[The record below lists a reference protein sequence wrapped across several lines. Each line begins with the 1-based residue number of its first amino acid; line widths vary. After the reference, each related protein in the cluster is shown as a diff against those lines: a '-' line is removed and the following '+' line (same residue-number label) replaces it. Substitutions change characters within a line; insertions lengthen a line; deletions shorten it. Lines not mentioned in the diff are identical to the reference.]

1 MTLFNTYSTA
11 SSILPHFIR
20 CVFEAK
26 YKTEEAKQNE
36 NKTKFAVH
44 SNISINTNESKP
56 FSNKIEFSYLHKFTK
71 NTGNPRIV
79 RFFGPQQTA
88 LFEKPH

>member
-44 SNISINTNESKP
+44 SNISINSIKQERSKT
-56 FSNKIEFSYLHKFTK
+56 FSNKIHTYK
-71 NTGNPRIV
+71 NSRKI
-79 RFFGPQQTA
+79 
-88 LFEKPH
+88 LLKK

>member
-44 SNISINTNESKP
+44 SNISINSITGTNPKH
-56 FSNKIEFSYLHKFTK
+56 FQIRFILTKIH
-71 NTGNPRIV
+71 
-79 RFFGPQQTA
+79 
-88 LFEKPH
+88 EKYC